1 MKQCCFF
8 FYPRYNNF
16 DRSVINTVPHD
27 VVQRWYM
34 AHRELTTELR
44 RPENELWV
52 KLSPGK
58 VSFTSLQISAFRK
71 AQASK
76 QKYKCLS
83 KGQFEMIDLQLQRDW
98 KANREI
104 YMWSKDFT
112 LSCLPWGDFHRQL
125 ACPARE
131 GVVHRPEAAL
141 RMLPDQRR
149 HPERRALLRPAGL
162 ILGKKVPPLSVTW
175 PTMYSESIETPSLFF
190 YAYYIMWK
198 HYSLESSWVW
208 RNKFCHSLLNDSC

>member
-1 MKQCCFF
+1 MLFLHLPQIQQLWPLSDKHSPPWRCSAVV
-8 FYPRYNNF
+8 RGTSGVN
-16 DRSVINTVPHD
+16 DRIK
-27 VVQRWYM
+27 
-34 AHRELTTELR
+34 AARERAVGETQSGQS
-44 RPENELWV
+44 
-52 KLSPGK
+52 KLH
-58 VSFTSLQISAFRK
+58 FTSLFFFFFKISAFRK
-71 AQASK
+71 AQARK

-104 YMWSKDFT
+104 YVWSKDFT

-141 RMLPDQRR
+141 RMLSDQRR

-175 PTMYSESIETPSLFF
+175 PTVYSESIETPSLFF
-190 YAYYIMWK
+190 MHTILCGSITAL
-198 HYSLESSWVW
+198 SPRECDATS
-208 RNKFCHSLLNDSC
+208 FATPC